1 MAANW
6 MQAKIMF
13 EMGKSLNQISNE
25 LGIDKGNI
33 SKKAKKD
40 NWQKGKLQPI
50 IQDAVRVQE
59 AFTILSQPE
68 LEAVVNERD
77 DILRFRNK
85 RDKIVDLAFDRIAS
99 ELPTCEV
106 QHIKPLIEAADKTCI
121 MAEIAPRFNPN
132 SGAKINNTVAQ
143 QNHVADG
150 EAIEQH
156 FNWTILP
163 VESHHIDTHARD
175 YKQDDD

>member
-1 MAANW
+1 MAADW
-6 MQAKIMF
+6 AKAKIMF

-59 AFTILSQPE
+59 AFTTLSQPE

-77 DILRFRNK
+77 NIIRFKNK
-85 RDKIVDLAFDRIAS
+85 RDKIIDLAFDRIAS

-106 QHIKPLIEAADKTCI
+106 QHIKPLIEAADKTCV
-121 MAEIAPRFNPN
+121 MADIAPRFNPN
-132 SGAKINNTVAQ
+132 SMKINNTVAQ
-143 QNHVADG
+143 QTVVDG
-150 EAIEQH
+150 EVIEDR
-156 FNWTILP
+156 FNWTILS
-163 VESHHIDTHARD
+163 VESHHVDNHARGFD
-175 YKQDDD
+175 SED

>member
-1 MAANW
+1 V
-6 MQAKIMF
+6 QAKIMF

-106 QHIKPLIEAADKTCI
+106 QHIKPLIEAAD
-121 MAEIAPRFNPN
+121 
-132 SGAKINNTVAQ
+132 NTVAQ

>member
-6 MQAKIMF
+6 GQAKIMF
-13 EMGKSLNQISNE
+13 ETGKSLNQISNE

-40 NWQKGKLQPI
+40 NWQKGKLQPL
-50 IQDAVRVQE
+50 IQDAVRVEE
-59 AFTILSQPE
+59 AFTTLSQLE
-68 LEAVVNERD
+68 LAAVINERD

-85 RDKIVDLAFDRIAS
+85 RDKIVDLAFERIAS

-132 SGAKINNTVAQ
+132 LGTKINNTVAQ

-150 EAIEQH
+150 EVIEQH
-156 FNWTILP
+156 FNWEIVP
-163 VESHHIDTHARD
+163 VESHHIDSHARD
-175 YKQDDD
+175 SDSDD

>member
-1 MAANW
+1 MVANW
-6 MQAKIMF
+6 TQAKIMF
-13 EMGKSLNQISNE
+13 ELGKSLNQISNE

-40 NWQKGKLQPI
+40 NWQKEKLQQL
-50 IQDAVRVQE
+50 IQNAVRVEE
-59 AFTILSQPE
+59 AFTTLSQLE
-68 LEAVVNERD
+68 LAAVINERD
-77 DILRFRNK
+77 DILRFKNK
-85 RDKIVDLAFDRIAS
+85 RDKIIDLAFDRIAN
-99 ELPTCEV
+99 ELETCEV
-106 QHIKPLIEAADKTCI
+106 QHIKPLIDTADKTCI

-175 YKQDDD
+175 SDSDD

>member
-1 MAANW
+1 MAADW
-6 MQAKIMF
+6 AKAKVMF

-40 NWQKGKLQPI
+40 NWQKGKLQPL

-59 AFTILSQPE
+59 AFTTLSRPE

-77 DILRFRNK
+77 NIIRFKNK

-106 QHIKPLIEAADKTCI
+106 QHIKPLVEAADKTCV
-121 MAEIAPRFNPN
+121 MADIAPRFNPN
-132 SGAKINNTVAQ
+132 SGAKINNTIAQ
-143 QNHVADG
+143 QTVIDG
-150 EAIEQH
+150 DVIEDR

-163 VESHHIDTHARD
+163 VESHHIDSHARD
-175 YKQDDD
+175 YQPDDD

>member
-6 MQAKIMF
+6 TQAKIMF

-40 NWQKGKLQPI
+40 NWQKGKLQPL
-50 IQDAVRVQE
+50 IQDAVRVEE
-59 AFTILSQPE
+59 AFTTLSQLE
-68 LEAVVNERD
+68 LAAVINERD

-85 RDKIVDLAFDRIAS
+85 RDKIVDLAFDRIAN

-132 SGAKINNTVAQ
+132 SGTKINKTIAQ

-156 FNWTILP
+156 FNWEIVP
-163 VESHHIDTHARD
+163 VVSHHVDADTRD
-175 YKQDDD
+175 FQQDD